1 VFQRIAMLRGSR
13 AGGTVNGASPAAQFR
28 IRVIGAGPAVSRAP
42 WTGGRAAQKVDQSP
56 LEK

>member
-1 VFQRIAMLRGSR
+1 MLRGSR